1 MGSWPGGGERGAT
14 AGRLSLA
21 RGSRCERKGA
31 NERHSCRPLECF
43 ARSEDGMRRGSC
55 QGAHVC
61 ARRQSGRQALRRS
74 FVRRPPSLT
83 LVVGAALYR
92 LPPISFPSDWTRWP
106 ASCCLSRLARM
117 TPNEIN
123 GRVMAHWR
131 RALEFTGSRGFFF
144 FLSFF
149 RRHGFSFP
157 RTPVSWRRGQQA
169 LLIMHPMPLSLS
181 GRTCA
186 GRFVLLG
193 THHGPC
199 LLPRVVGVYVLCSAA
214 SAISTA
220 RRNVPRTRG

>member
-144 FLSFF
+144 FSFF
-149 RRHGFSFP
+149 RPSWFLLSPNAGFVATRSASSLNNAP
-157 RTPVSWRRGQQA
+157 DA
-169 LLIMHPMPLSLS
+169 PLSIRAHLC
-181 GRTCA
+181 RPLRLA
-186 GRFVLLG
+186 GHAPWTVPPASRCRRIRALQCG
-193 THHGPC
+193 E
-199 LLPRVVGVYVLCSAA
+199 RDQYCS
-214 SAISTA
+214 
-220 RRNVPRTRG
+220 P